1 MSAGVPVPSYRYA
14 SGTMER
20 RPRIGITCSPLRVA
34 GYYDKYL
41 AAIEAAGAD
50 AVVIAPLP
58 AAPGPGDA
66 AGILS
71 RIDGLMVPGGWDVS
85 AEAYGGEALSEGT
98 PVDPALDRT
107 EVALVNGAVGSR
119 TPVFG
124 ICRGQQLINVAF
136 GGSLFAH
143 IDDHDGHGQPR
154 DILAHPVDVD
164 PDSELGRVAPA
175 RLMVNS
181 LHHQAVRDLAP
192 GLRATAHS
200 PDGIIEALES
210 DDGLVVAVQSHPE
223 ELVGSQSWARDL
235 FRRFV
240 ERSAARALPSRG

>member
-1 MSAGVPVPSYRYA
+1 
-14 SGTMER
+14 MER
-20 RPRIGITCSPLRVA
+20 KPRIGITCSPLRIA
-34 GYYDKYL
+34 GYYDKYV

-50 AVVIAPLP
+50 AVVITSLP
-58 AAPGPGDA
+58 EVASGDA

-71 RIDGLMVPGGWDVS
+71 GIDGLMVPGGWDVS
-85 AEAYGGEALSEGT
+85 PEQYGGEPLSDGT
-98 PVDPALDRT
+98 PVDPALDHT
-107 EVALVNGAVGSR
+107 EVALVSAAVETR

-143 IDDHDGHGQPR
+143 IDDHDGHGEAR
-154 DILAHPVDVD
+154 DILAHAVDID
-164 PDSELGRVAPA
+164 PDSELGRVAPQ

-181 LHHQAVRDLAP
+181 LHHQAVKDLAP

-200 PDGIIEALES
+200 LDGIVEALES
-210 DDGLVVAVQSHPE
+210 TDGLVVAVQSHPE

-235 FRRFV
+235 FTRFV
-240 ERSAARALPSRG
+240 QRSAAHALPAGG

>member
-1 MSAGVPVPSYRYA
+1 
-14 SGTMER
+14 MER
-20 RPRIGITCSPLRVA
+20 KPRIGITCSPLRVE

-41 AAIEAAGAD
+41 TAIEASGATP
-50 AVVIAPLP
+50 VVIAPLP
-58 AAPGPGDA
+58 GPPNPGDA
-66 AGILS
+66 AGILAG
-71 RIDGLMVPGGWDVS
+71 IDGLMVPGGWDVS
-85 AEAYGGEALSEGT
+85 PEEYGGGPASGET
-98 PVDPALDRT
+98 PVDRDLDRT
-107 EVALVNGAVGSR
+107 EVALVRGAVQAR

-143 IDDHDGHGQPR
+143 VDDHDGHGEPR
-154 DILAHPVDVD
+154 DLLAHAVDVD
-164 PDSELGRVAPA
+164 PDSEFGQVAPA

-200 PDGIIEALES
+200 PDGVIEALES
-210 DDGLVVAVQSHPE
+210 TDGLVVAVQSHPE
-223 ELVGSQSWARDL
+223 ELVSSQSWARAL

-240 ERSAARALPSRG
+240 ERSAARALPAGGRC